1 MAIRSTLSPNG
12 EELTITIQGRFNFSS
27 LQLFRN
33 AYENQ
38 QEQPRRYIID
48 LKESDYLD
56 SSALGMLLALRDYA
70 GGDSSDIRIINCSPD
85 VKKIFV
91 ITKLDELFKV
101 E

>member
-1 MAIRSTLSPNG
+1 MAIRSTMSANG
-12 EELTITIQGRFNFSS
+12 EELTISIQGRFDFSS

-38 QEQPRRYIID
+38 QEQPRRYIVD

-70 GGDSSDIRIINCSPD
+70 GGDSSDIRIINCTPD

>member
-12 EELTITIQGRFNFSS
+12 EELTITIQGRFDFSS

-48 LKESDYLD
+48 LKESDD
-56 SSALGMLLALRDYA
+56 GS
-70 GGDSSDIRIINCSPD
+70 
-85 VKKIFV
+85 K
-91 ITKLDELFKV
+91 TW
-101 E
+101 